1 MSRDLQLRLKHPSR
15 FFLLPSFFKSKI
27 LAIEREEIAVACGQQ
42 KIEVRLEKDYLIRNG
57 VNVANRE
64 QLHMGENTAC
74 IPIEEENA
82 YKFVIFAPF
91 NTCFTKVEHETEDYV
106 YSNQIYYNTT
116 RQATEG
122 KNYQFKNNKK
132 IFNYIF

>member
-1 MSRDLQLRLKHPSR
+1 
-15 FFLLPSFFKSKI
+15 
-27 LAIEREEIAVACGQQ
+27 
-42 KIEVRLEKDYLIRNG
+42 
-57 VNVANRE
+57 
-64 QLHMGENTAC
+64 MGENTAC
-74 IPIEEENA
+74 IPIEEENS

-122 KNYQFKNNKK
+122 KKFNFFKN
-132 IFNYIF
+132 

>member
-1 MSRDLQLRLKHPSR
+1 
-15 FFLLPSFFKSKI
+15 
-27 LAIEREEIAVACGQQ
+27 
-42 KIEVRLEKDYLIRNG
+42 
-57 VNVANRE
+57 
-64 QLHMGENTAC
+64 MGENTAC
-74 IPIEEENA
+74 IPIEEENS

-122 KNYQFKNNKK
+122 KK
-132 IFNYIF
+132 

>member
-1 MSRDLQLRLKHPSR
+1 
-15 FFLLPSFFKSKI
+15 
-27 LAIEREEIAVACGQQ
+27 
-42 KIEVRLEKDYLIRNG
+42 
-57 VNVANRE
+57 
-64 QLHMGENTAC
+64 MGENTAC
-74 IPIEEENA
+74 IPIEEENS

-122 KNYQFKNNKK
+122 KMKYYLFIK
-132 IFNYIF
+132 IKFF